1 MWKKVTYRQ
10 QLIQEGKLNT
20 EQYEDAWNEHELN
33 GDFIDWNHWMRHM
46 KTLTSEQACLL
57 MHGLDPSIF
66 KGQRPSTSQEAVD
79 KVLNLAHKLMALADS
94 TPSKPETPSEWRK
107 WADELGFKVN
117 SQFLIETN
125 TPLENATGSD
135 QPKNGATLPTPLTT
149 SEIAESFYDFRWKT
163 SLEARKA
170 LGKKP
175 AWALDAIA
183 VPGIQG
189 KQAMRWSPIWF
200 GFKLITSGYA
210 KAPQI
215 RARFRTL
222 PLLQEWLELWKD
234 FEADNLEEH

>member
-1 MWKKVTYRQ
+1 LSTV
-10 QLIQEGKLNT
+10 
-20 EQYEDAWNEHELN
+20 QYEDAWNEHELN
-33 GDFIDWNHWMRHM
+33 GDFIDWNHWLRHM

-66 KGQRPSTSQEAVD
+66 KGQRPSTSQDAVD
-79 KVLNLAHKLMALADS
+79 KVLNLAHKLMAVADS
-94 TPSKPETPSEWRK
+94 ISTKPETPSEWRK
-107 WADELGFKVN
+107 WVDELGYRVN

-125 TPLENATGSD
+125 TPTENATASD
-135 QPKNGATLPTPLTT
+135 HPKNVGTSPTPLTT
-149 SEIAESFYDFRWKT
+149 NQIAECFYDFRWKT
-163 SLEARKA
+163 ALEARRA

-175 AWALDAIA
+175 PWALAAIA

-189 KQAMRWSPIWF
+189 KHAIRWSPIWF

-234 FEADNLEEH
+234 FEADNLDKH